1 MKKKYWYIIAGAGVV
16 VLILAVVL
24 ASLLLR
30 GDEASA
36 PEIAVPESEFVFN
49 SEEEYGEYLSFSTE
63 VENELFSEM
72 SERAREEIIKRI
84 SAWFAINYP
93 EYDTFALVKDSY
105 KKTESD
111 EEVKVSAKLVSNLGT
126 LVGLE
131 MIDTMEDWSATKTA
145 IRILTSSGEE
155 AYKTEINWEEI

>member
-1 MKKKYWYIIAGAGVV
+1 MKKKYWYIVAGAGVV
-16 VLILAVVL
+16 VLILAGFL
-24 ASLLLR
+24 IFLLLR

-72 SERAREEIIKRI
+72 SERAREEIVKRI

-111 EEVKVSAKLVSNLGT
+111 KEIKVSAKLVSNLGT
-126 LVGLE
+126 IVGVE
-131 MIDTMEDWSATKTA
+131 MIDDIEDFATMKTTV
-145 IRILTSSGEE
+145 RILTSLGEE
-155 AYKTEINWEEI
+155 AYKAEIKWEEI

>member
-1 MKKKYWYIIAGAGVV
+1 MKKKLWYIVAGAGVV

-24 ASLLLR
+24 ISLLLR

-36 PEIAVPESEFVFN
+36 PEITVPESEFVFN
-49 SEEEYGEYLSFSTE
+49 PEEEYGEYLSFSTE
-63 VENELFSEM
+63 AENELFFEM
-72 SERAREEIIKRI
+72 SERAREEIIRRI

-93 EYDTFALVKDSY
+93 EYDNFALVKDSY

-111 EEVKVSAKLVSNLGT
+111 EEIKVSAKLVSNLGT

-131 MIDTMEDWSATKTA
+131 MIDAMEDWSATKTT